1 MKNRSIL
8 PLTLFLSSL
17 TLKLLIFFVVTEPI
31 LFSKYPIFAE
41 RVSQGVDL
49 GERILDLSPL
59 YLYFNLLFHK
69 VYGKSWEGLALLQV
83 FLGSLNVLLVYLI
96 GEKIFNRTVGFLGAL
111 LLILYGS
118 MTLFELTLEPE
129 ALVIFLN
136 SLGVLSLLAARERI
150 VSGSPPWRFLLPG
163 VLLGL
168 SVITKPNGLLFLPPA
183 LLWIAWTHI
192 DRSTRM
198 KASLFLLLGL
208 FLVVSPITLRNYF
221 KFQDFVL
228 ITADGGKVFYHGNG
242 PGATGMERAD
252 LPDQGFREEGM
263 GDPDPAH
270 ALFRQAARSI
280 SGKPLKP
287 SECSTFW
294 FRRTLDFM
302 SSRPLTAFFL
312 VGKKFFYFWGNY
324 EVHEIDSNYKYDLV
338 LRRWPLVPFG
348 VLSILGMVGM
358 VLAWKRF
365 RQALLLYSMVAVYLF
380 SVLIFF
386 AASRYRLPAA
396 PFLTLF
402 GAFTLTSFYTFWKE
416 KRRIALSALLGISFL
431 LWPMINLPFRN
442 EVRALERWQMATRI
456 HYSLGG
462 NFLFQKRQYREAIQE
477 YRKAVA
483 LAPDFA
489 PAYNRLGM
497 CHAILN
503 ELNEAEENFQRV
515 IDLAPNMDQGYQ
527 NLGMVHLL
535 KGETGKALPLLEK
548 ALSLNS
554 KNTRAKEQLQ
564 NLRPRPPQEVSP

>member
-1 MKNRSIL
+1 
-8 PLTLFLSSL
+8 
-17 TLKLLIFFVVTEPI
+17 
-31 LFSKYPIFAE
+31 FSKYPIFAE
-41 RVSQGVDL
+41 RISQGVDL

-59 YLYFNLLFHK
+59 YLYLNLLFQK
-69 VYGKSWEGLALLQV
+69 VYGRSWEGLALLQV
-83 FLGSLNVLLVYLI
+83 FLGSLNVLLIYLI
-96 GEKIFNRTVGFLGAL
+96 GEKVFNRTVGFMGAL
-111 LLILYGS
+111 LLILYGN

-129 ALVIFLN
+129 ALLIFLN
-136 SLGVLSLLAARERI
+136 SLGVLSLLIAQERI
-150 VSGSPPWRFLLPG
+150 LSGSSPWGFFLPG
-163 VLLGL
+163 ILLGL

-183 LLWIAWTHI
+183 ILWIGRTQVDGFI
-192 DRSTRM
+192 RM
-198 KASLFLLLGL
+198 KASLFLLLGV
-208 FLVVSPITLRNYF
+208 FLVVSPITLRNYLNF
-221 KFQDFVL
+221 HDFVL

-242 PGATGMERAD
+242 PGSTGMERAD

-287 SECSTFW
+287 SECSGFW

-302 SSRPLTAFFL
+302 SSRPLTAFSL

-324 EVHEIDSNYKYDLV
+324 EVHEIDSNYKYDLI

-358 VLAWKRF
+358 VLARKGF
-365 RQALLLYSMVAVYLF
+365 RQAFLLYSMVGVYLL

-396 PFLTLF
+396 PFLALF
-402 GAFTLTSFYTFWKE
+402 GAFALTSFYTLWKE
-416 KRRIALSALLGISFL
+416 KRRIALSALLSISLL
-431 LWPMINLPFRN
+431 LWPLINLPFRS
-442 EVRALERWQMATRI
+442 EVKALERWQMATRI

-462 NFLFQKRQYREAIQE
+462 NFLFQKRQYREAIEE
-477 YRKAVA
+477 YRKALA

-503 ELNEAEENFQRV
+503 ELDEAEEDFQKV
-515 IDLAPNMDQGYQ
+515 IELAPNMDQGYL
-527 NLGMVHLL
+527 NLGMVYLL
-535 KGETGKALPLLEK
+535 KGKPGIAIPLLEK
-548 ALSLNS
+548 ALSLNPE
-554 KNTRAKEQLQ
+554 NTRAREQLQ
-564 NLRPRPPQEVSP
+564 NLRSRSPG

>member
-1 MKNRSIL
+1 MKNRSTL
-8 PLTLFLSSL
+8 LLALFLSSL
-17 TLKLLIFFVVTEPI
+17 ILKFLIFFWVTEPI

-41 RVSQGVDL
+41 RLSKGVDL

-59 YLYFNLLFHK
+59 YLYLNLLFHK
-69 VYGKSWEGLALLQV
+69 VYGQSWEGLALLQV

-96 GEKIFNRTVGFLGAL
+96 GEKVFSRTVGFLGAL
-111 LLILYGS
+111 LLLLYGN

-136 SLGVLSLLAARERI
+136 SLGVLSLIAARERI
-150 VSGSPPWRFLLPG
+150 LSGSPPWRFLLPG
-163 VLLGL
+163 VLIGL
-168 SVITKPNGLLFLPPA
+168 SAIAKPNALLFLPPA
-183 LLWIAWTHI
+183 IFWIGWAKI
-192 DRSTRM
+192 DWPIRM
-198 KASLFLLLGL
+198 KASLFLLVGL
-208 FLVVSPITLRNYF
+208 LLVISPITLRNYF

-242 PGATGMERAD
+242 PGSTGMERAD

-287 SECSTFW
+287 SECSGFW
-294 FRRTLDFM
+294 LRRTLDFM
-302 SSRPLTAFFL
+302 GSGPLAASFL

-324 EVHEIDSNYKYDLV
+324 EVHEIDSNYKYDLI
-338 LRRWPLVPFG
+338 LRRRPLVPFG

-358 VLAWKRF
+358 VLARRKF
-365 RQALLLYSMVAVYLF
+365 RQAFLLYSMAGVYLL

-396 PFLTLF
+396 PFLALF
-402 GAFTLTSFYTFWKE
+402 AAYALTSSYTLWQE
-416 KRRIALSALLGISFL
+416 KRRVTLFALLGLSVL
-431 LWPMINLPFRN
+431 LWPLINLPFRN
-442 EVRALERWQMATRI
+442 EVQALERWQVATRI

-462 NFLFQKRQYREAIQE
+462 NFHFQKRQYREAIE
-477 YRKAVA
+477 HYRKALA
-483 LAPDFA
+483 LAPDFT

-503 ELNEAEENFQRV
+503 ELEEAERNFRKV
-515 IDLAPNMDQGYQ
+515 VELAPGIDQGYL
-527 NLGMVHLL
+527 NLGLL
-535 KGETGKALPLLEK
+535 YEIKGEHRKALAFLEQALARNPENKK
-548 ALSLNS
+548 AREHWQKLKSS
-554 KNTRAKEQLQ
+554 SQG
-564 NLRPRPPQEVSP
+564 

>member
-1 MKNRSIL
+1 MKNRSTL
-8 PLTLFLSSL
+8 LLALFLSSL
-17 TLKLLIFFVVTEPI
+17 TLKFVIFFWVTEPI

-41 RVSQGVDL
+41 RISKGVDL

-59 YLYFNLLFHK
+59 YLYLNLLFYK

-96 GEKIFNRTVGFLGAL
+96 GEKVFSRTVGFLGAL
-111 LLILYGS
+111 ILILYGN

-136 SLGVLSLLAARERI
+136 SLVVLSILAARERI
-150 VSGSPPWRFLLPG
+150 LYGSPPWRFFLPG

-168 SVITKPNGLLFLPPA
+168 SAIIKPNALLFLPPA
-183 LLWIAWTHI
+183 ILWIGWVQI
-192 DRSTRM
+192 DGSIRM
-198 KASLFLLLGL
+198 KASLFFLLGF

-242 PGATGMERAD
+242 PGSTGMERAD

-270 ALFRQAARSI
+270 ALFRQTARSI

-287 SECSTFW
+287 SECSGFW

-302 SSRPLTAFFL
+302 SSRPITSFSL
-312 VGKKFFYFWGNY
+312 VVKKFFYFWGNY
-324 EVHEIDSNYKYDLV
+324 EVHEIDSNYKYDLI
-338 LRRWPLVPFG
+338 LRHWPLVPFG
-348 VLSILGMVGM
+348 FLSILGMVGM
-358 VLAWKRF
+358 VLARKKIG
-365 RQALLLYSMVAVYLF
+365 QAFLLYSAVGVYLL

-396 PFLTLF
+396 PFLALF
-402 GAFTLTSFYTFWKE
+402 ASFSLTSFYTLWRE
-416 KRRIALSALLGISFL
+416 KRKIALFALLGFSIL
-431 LWPMINLPFRN
+431 LWPLINLPFRK
-442 EVRALERWQMATRI
+442 EVQALEQWQVATRI

-462 NFLFQKRQYREAIQE
+462 NFLFKKRQYREAIEE
-477 YRKAVA
+477 YRKALA

-497 CHAILN
+497 TQAILG
-503 ELNEAEENFQRV
+503 ELEEAGKNFRKV
-515 IDLAPNMDQGYQ
+515 IELAPDMDQGYL
-527 NLGMVHLL
+527 NLGILYQL
-535 KGETGKALPLLEK
+535 KGEPGNALPLLEK
-548 ALSLNS
+548 ALSLNPENS
-554 KNTRAKEQLQ
+554 RARDHLEKVKSS
-564 NLRPRPPQEVSP
+564 PRG